1 VLIRFRT
8 NGNKSGEI
16 LHCRCLS
23 LKAIHKDATGE
34 GIVLM
39 VSYFLVGLIRLV
51 ILDSRKGKGLEIHR
65 TSDIKLHTMLL
76 DDFLTKGLWNS
87 LKELKCLGIT
97 F

>member
-1 VLIRFRT
+1 VLIRFRI

-16 LHCRCLS
+16 LYYYYLS
-23 LKAIHKDATGE
+23 LKAIYKDTIGE
-34 GIVLM
+34 GIVLI
-39 VSYFLVGLIRLV
+39 VSYFLISLIRLV
-51 ILDSRKGKGLEIHR
+51 ILNSRKGKGLEIHY
-65 TSDIKLHTMLL
+65 TSDIKLYTILP